1 MAISISALKSEIK
14 AAFDAEKGQTAD
26 QDKSIDRIAGAIA
39 EAVAKQIV
47 TGIDTATVTPILT
60 APPMGGAVTGTI
72 TIKASAK

>member
-14 AAFDAEKGQTAD
+14 EALNAEKGQTAD

-47 TGIDTATVTPILT
+47 TGIDMATVTPVLM
-60 APPMGGAVTGTI
+60 APPMGGTVTGTI
-72 TIKASAK
+72 TLKATAK